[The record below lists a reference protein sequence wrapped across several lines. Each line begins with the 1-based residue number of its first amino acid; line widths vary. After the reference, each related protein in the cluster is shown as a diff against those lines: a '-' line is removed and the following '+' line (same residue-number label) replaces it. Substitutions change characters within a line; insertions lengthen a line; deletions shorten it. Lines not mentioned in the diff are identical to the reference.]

1 MNPELS
7 VIVPC
12 YNEEKTIGLLLD
24 AIYCQD
30 FPRQHFE
37 VVIADGLST
46 DRTRQVVADYQAAH
60 PDLEVRIVENP
71 QRSIPAAV
79 NTAIQVSQ
87 GATILRLDAHS
98 VPAPDYFKRSLAA
111 LQAGLGDNV
120 GGVWQI
126 EPGGKSW
133 LARSIAA
140 AAAHPLG
147 VGDALYRY
155 ASQAGAVDTVP
166 FGCFRRALIDKIG
179 PFDESLLTNED
190 YEFNTRIRQG
200 GGRVWLDPAIRSVYF
215 ARADLPALA
224 RQYFRYGYWKY
235 RMLRRYPGT
244 VRWRQALPPAF
255 VLSLLGWLALAF
267 FWPPARLLLAAEVGL
282 YFLVLLLAG
291 IRLAARRKDW
301 SLAVGVPLAICVMHL
316 SWGGGFLASVVQSVL
331 HL

>member
-1 MNPELS
+1 MPQLS

-30 FPRQHFE
+30 FPRQQVE

-46 DRTRQVVADYQAAH
+46 DRTRQVVADFQAAH
-60 PDLEVRIVENP
+60 PDLEIRIIENP
-71 QRSIPAAV
+71 RRNIPAAV
-79 NTAIQVSQ
+79 NTAIRASR
-87 GATILRLDAHS
+87 GETILRLDAHS

-111 LQAGLGDNV
+111 LQAGLGENV

-126 EPGGKSW
+126 EPGAKSW

-147 VGDALYRY
+147 VGDALYRF

-200 GGRVWLDPAIRSVYF
+200 GGKVWLDPAIRSVYF
-215 ARADLPALA
+215 ARSDLPALG

-255 VLSLLGWLALAF
+255 VLSLLGWLALAI
-267 FWPPARLLLAAEVGL
+267 FWPPARLLLAAEIGL
-282 YFLVLLLAG
+282 YAIILLLAG

-301 SLAVGVPLAICVMHL
+301 SLSVGVPLAIGVMHL